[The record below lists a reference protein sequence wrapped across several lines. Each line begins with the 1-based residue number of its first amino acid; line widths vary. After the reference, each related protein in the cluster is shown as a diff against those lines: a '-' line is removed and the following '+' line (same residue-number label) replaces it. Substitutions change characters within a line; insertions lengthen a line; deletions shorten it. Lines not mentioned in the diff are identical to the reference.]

1 MKQRDKSIPENNGG
15 HASPICVLYLKTG
28 NMKVKIVF
36 TKANFIQSARA
47 ERTDTFTGKITWFL
61 HSLPFLTYQSFI
73 SFYGT

>member
-1 MKQRDKSIPENNGG
+1 
-15 HASPICVLYLKTG
+15 
-28 NMKVKIVF
+28 MKVKIVF